1 MSPSKHDEQ
10 WPPAIKEAVKQY
22 NDPPATPREKMWQQ
36 IQARRQQEK
45 VVRGNFQVNRT
56 SRLLLAAAAVLLAGF
71 LLGRLWENNTSLP
84 QPDTTDTPIVATSDP
99 TPTPTPTPRVLST
112 AQRLHATNHFNRSS
126 VLLAQFAE
134 AGPEEP
140 LDPELNQWARNLLSN
155 TRLLLDSPMAQ
166 DPQYRKLLRD
176 LEFTLAQIVQAST
189 AAEEPEE
196 RQWIA
201 GQVNDQ
207 SLVER
212 LRLIVPV
219 LPGAMDL

>member
-1 MSPSKHDEQ
+1 MSPSKHDEP

-22 NDPPATPREKMWQQ
+22 NSPPVTPREEMWQQ

-45 VVRGNFQVNRT
+45 VVPGNFQRQRRG
-56 SRLLLAAAAVLLAGF
+56 RLLLAAAAVLLAGF
-71 LLGRLWENNTSLP
+71 LMGRLWENSTDLP
-84 QPDTTDTPIVATSDP
+84 QPDTTDTPVVATSD
-99 TPTPTPTPRVLST
+99 PTPTPTPRVLST
-112 AQRLHATNHFNRSS
+112 AQRLHAAKHFNRSS
-126 VLLAQFAE
+126 VLLTQFTEAQ
-134 AGPEEP
+134 PEEP
-140 LDPELNQWARNLLSN
+140 MDPQLNQWARNLLSN
-155 TRLLLDSPMAQ
+155 TRLLLDSSMAQ
-166 DPQYRKLLRD
+166 DPQYHKLLRD

-189 AAEEPEE
+189 AAEEPED

-219 LPGAMDL
+219 LPGAMDI